1 MPSEA
6 KIKSHQLMLRA
17 GMIKQSSTGIYSWL
31 PLGFKVMK
39 RIEQIVLIFI
49 AAALAIPSYWFFW
62 TLAGGGGYNK
72 RIKPI
77 PNPNNNYSKPFPKDL
92 SEP

>member
-1 MPSEA
+1 
-6 KIKSHQLMLRA
+6 
-17 GMIKQSSTGIYSWL
+17 
-31 PLGFKVMK
+31 MK
-39 RIEQIVLIFI
+39 RIEQIVVIFI

-77 PNPNNNYSKPFPKDL
+77 PNQNNYSKPFPKDL
-92 SEP
+92 LEP

>member
-1 MPSEA
+1 M
-6 KIKSHQLMLRA
+6 
-17 GMIKQSSTGIYSWL
+17 
-31 PLGFKVMK
+31 
-39 RIEQIVLIFI
+39 EQIVVIFI

-77 PNPNNNYSKPFPKDL
+77 MNKDIYSKPFPKDL
-92 SEP
+92 LEP

>member
-1 MPSEA
+1 
-6 KIKSHQLMLRA
+6 
-17 GMIKQSSTGIYSWL
+17 
-31 PLGFKVMK
+31 MK
-39 RIEQIVLIFI
+39 RIEQIAVIFI

-77 PNPNNNYSKPFPKDL
+77 TNQNQNNNYSKPLIKDRL
-92 SEP
+92 EP

>member
-1 MPSEA
+1 
-6 KIKSHQLMLRA
+6 
-17 GMIKQSSTGIYSWL
+17 
-31 PLGFKVMK
+31 MK
-39 RIEQIVLIFI
+39 RIEQIFVIFI

-77 PNPNNNYSKPFPKDL
+77 MNQNSDFSKPLPKDL
-92 SEP
+92 PEP

>member
-1 MPSEA
+1 
-6 KIKSHQLMLRA
+6 
-17 GMIKQSSTGIYSWL
+17 
-31 PLGFKVMK
+31 MK
-39 RIEQIVLIFI
+39 RIEQIVVIFI

-77 PNPNNNYSKPFPKDL
+77 PTLNNYSKPFSKDL
-92 SEP
+92 LEP